1 MVLEFVHL
9 QLTNL
14 QDKNMTPDKIIAST
28 AGIIILVI
36 IVGVFFMVKG
46 VLENIDNVDEDDD
59 GFFDRR
65 DRV

>member
-1 MVLEFVHL
+1 
-9 QLTNL
+9 
-14 QDKNMTPDKIIAST
+14 MTPDKILTST

-46 VLENIDNVDEDDD
+46 VIENIDNVDEDDD
-59 GFFDRR
+59 GFFDKR